1 MTTCTTSLESYTMA
15 TGTSNETISIS
26 SEDFS
31 SSDSSTDSLE
41 ASSPRPRVKF
51 SPVVKVTNTLSRHD
65 MTPKEKFEFW
75 AGDDDHMTQKEIE
88 RIIAMLTDRWMSR
101 RKEEALRAELSPT
114 GEDKNPILP
123 EIKQRLPATEQEGND
138 GYTYTIPLDSE

>member
-1 MTTCTTSLESYTMA
+1 
-15 TGTSNETISIS
+15 
-26 SEDFS
+26 
-31 SSDSSTDSLE
+31 
-41 ASSPRPRVKF
+41 
-51 SPVVKVTNTLSRHD
+51 

-114 GEDKNPILP
+114 REDKNPILP

-138 GYTYTIPLDSE
+138 GYTYTIRLDSE